1 MSLYAQYGA
10 LLDGVLDGLVSEGAL
25 PSDLERRNVAVE
37 PPRDAAHGDLAT
49 NAAMVLAK
57 AAGTN
62 PRALAGLIVPGLEAL
77 AGVTGVEIAGPGFIN
92 LRLDPAA
99 WRDELGAIL
108 RDGDLYGLSKVGKGE
123 RVNVEYV
130 SANPTGP
137 MHMGH
142 CRGAVVGDALANVL
156 EAAGFVVTREYYVN
170 DAGSQVDALARSAHL
185 RYREALGADI
195 GAIPEGLYP
204 GDYLVPVGKALAAEF
219 GDRYS
224 DAPEG
229 EWLETFKA
237 KTVAAMIELIKAD
250 LALLGIHHD
259 LFASEA
265 ELAAAGGPDRAMAA
279 LQAKGLVYQGVLE
292 RPKSLTDDDEWEPV
306 ELTLFRSSQ
315 FGDDQDRPLQKSDG
329 SWTYFGGDTA
339 YHLQKAETADHLINI
354 WGADHAGTVKRVQAA
369 VNALTDGR
377 VDLDVKIIQ
386 MVKLLRAG
394 EPIKMSKRSGNF
406 VTLADVVREVGKDV
420 VRFIMLTKRADTPL
434 EFDFAKVVEAS
445 KDNPVF
451 YVQYAHARIASL
463 QRKAADAGVSLD
475 ASADLGLL
483 DAEELGLIKV
493 AAQYPRAIEAA
504 ALSHEPHRIAF
515 YLNDL
520 ASAFHASWNRG
531 NDDPGKRYLVE
542 DQPDV
547 TRARIELARSVGQV
561 LRNGLGL
568 MGVEAAEEL
577 R

>member
-1 MSLYAQYGA
+1 MSLYAHYGA

-25 PSDLERRNVAVE
+25 PANLDRKNVAVE
-37 PPRDAAHGDLAT
+37 PPRDPAHGDLAT

-57 AAGTN
+57 AAGSN
-62 PRALAGLIVPGLEAL
+62 PRALAGLIAPKLEAL
-77 AGVTGVEIAGPGFIN
+77 PGVTAVEIAGPGFIN
-92 LRLDPAA
+92 LRLDEAA
-99 WRDELGAIL
+99 WRDELGTIL
-108 RDGDLYGLSKVGKGE
+108 SEGAAYGRSSVGNGE

-142 CRGAVVGDALANVL
+142 CRGAVVGDALASLL

-170 DAGSQVDALARSAHL
+170 DAGSQVDTLARSAHL

-195 GAIPEGLYP
+195 GEIPEGLYP
-204 GDYLVPVGKALAAEF
+204 GDYLVPVGQVLAAEF
-219 GDRYS
+219 GDLYV
-224 DAPEG
+224 DAPEAD
-229 EWLETFKA
+229 WLPLFKTN
-237 KTVAAMIELIKAD
+237 TVAAMIALIKAD

-265 ELAAAGGPDRAMAA
+265 ELAAAGGPDRAMER
-279 LQAKGLVYQGVLE
+279 LRAKGLVYQGVLE
-292 RPKSLTDDDEWEPV
+292 RPKSLTDEDEWEPV

-329 SWTYFGGDTA
+329 SWTYFGGDAA
-339 YHLQKAETADHLINI
+339 YHLQKAEAADHLVNI
-354 WGADHAGTVKRVQAA
+354 WGADHAGTVKRIQAA
-369 VNALTDGR
+369 VTALTDGR
-377 VDLDVKIIQ
+377 VDLDVKIVQ

-394 EPIKMSKRSGNF
+394 EPVKMSKRSGNF
-406 VTLADVVREVGKDV
+406 VTLAEVVREVGKDV

-463 QRKAADAGVSLD
+463 KRKAADINVSLD
-475 ASADLGLL
+475 TPADLTLL

-493 AAQYPRAIEAA
+493 AGQFPRVIEAA
-504 ALSHEPHRIAF
+504 ALAHEPHRIAF

-531 NDDPGKRYLVE
+531 NDDPTKRYLVE
-542 DQPDV
+542 DRPDV
-547 TRARIELARSVGQV
+547 TRARLELARAVGQV
-561 LRNGLGL
+561 LKNGLGL
-568 MGVEAAEEL
+568 MGVEAAEEM